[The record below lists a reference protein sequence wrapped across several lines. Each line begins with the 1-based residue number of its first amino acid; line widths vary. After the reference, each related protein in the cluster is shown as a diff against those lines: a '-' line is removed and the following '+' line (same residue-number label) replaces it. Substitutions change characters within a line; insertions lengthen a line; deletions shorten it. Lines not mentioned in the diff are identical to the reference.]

1 MKKRMMLA
9 LIVITGCSHSYE
21 DWIHRAPGEHD
32 IILESSLVKLV
43 DGLSFGIDG
52 RKIAMMFKV
61 RKEVRKIQH
70 GVTNGQ
76 GAINGTYDFGGQK
89 YGVHELAHIEK
100 EAKNSND
107 TQSISQL
114 MQVLHIAK
122 KDFLNKVK
130 PYMATARGAKKPMFM
145 LIQESCKK
153 RNRPDSIL
161 LRWGAAR
168 EEEEERQFE
177 HDIVSFAIFDTFCTD
192 LMNFMEDVI
201 RSCPKA
207 LEQFKH
213 MIEHEGHKI
222 NH

>member
-1 MKKRMMLA
+1 MKKKVLSSII
-9 LIVITGCSHSYE
+9 LLSSCSFAYE

-52 RKIAMMFKV
+52 RKIAMMFRV
-61 RKEVRKIQH
+61 RKAVRKIQH
-70 GVTNGQ
+70 GISNEQ
-76 GAINGTYDFGGQK
+76 GVFTGLYEFKGDT
-89 YGVHELAHIEK
+89 YGVHELAYIEQQ
-100 EAKNSND
+100 AKLRSD
-107 TQSISQL
+107 IETIDEL
-114 MQVLHIAK
+114 KQVLILAK

-145 LIQESCKK
+145 LIKESCKK
-153 RNRPDSIL
+153 RNRSDSIL

-168 EEEEERQFE
+168 EEDEERQFE
-177 HDIVSFAIFDTFCTD
+177 HDIVGFGIFDVFCTD

-213 MIEHEGHKI
+213 MIAHEAHKQV
-222 NH
+222 

>member
-1 MKKRMMLA
+1 MLGSMHA
-9 LIVITGCSHSYE
+9 FE
-21 DWIHRAPGEHD
+21 DWIHRAPTEHD

-43 DGLSFGIDG
+43 DGLSFGING
-52 RKIAMMFKV
+52 QKIAMMFRV
-61 RKEVRKIQH
+61 RKEVRKIQY
-70 GVTNGQ
+70 GTPDNNG
-76 GAINGTYDFGGQK
+76 GFTGLYDFEGGN
-89 YGVHELAHIEK
+89 YSVHELAIIEQ
-100 EAKNSND
+100 EAKA
-107 TQSISQL
+107 TQDHERFDRL
-114 MQVLHIAK
+114 AHVLIQAK
-122 KDFLNKVK
+122 KDFINKVK

-153 RNRPDSIL
+153 RNRTDSIL

-168 EEEEERQFE
+168 EEDEERQFE
-177 HDIVSFAIFDTFCTD
+177 HDIMDFPIFDVFCTD

-213 MIEHEGHKI
+213 MLEHEGHKI